1 MYFGITKTSNPCML
15 KLDYF
20 TGLLLMNFNLFWSKC
35 HRNLKLIQFKY
46 FSLYSNWISQAV
58 KFLLFEW
65 QWNLQRSKIIDYSTW
80 LYWITW
86 HNYPFV
92 KILLSLFSFIKLYPG
107 VRFFHPFP
115 STSHQQLNPFLIM
128 QLVYWMLRKIRE
140 RKFSVLSFTLEN
152 ENKRISLMVTKF
164 SFPLDVCQRII

>member
-35 HRNLKLIQFKY
+35 HLSSLNIFHYILIEYSKQLSFFYLYDSENFKE
-46 FSLYSNWISQAV
+46 V
-58 KFLLFEW
+58 H
-65 QWNLQRSKIIDYSTW
+65 KIIDYSTW